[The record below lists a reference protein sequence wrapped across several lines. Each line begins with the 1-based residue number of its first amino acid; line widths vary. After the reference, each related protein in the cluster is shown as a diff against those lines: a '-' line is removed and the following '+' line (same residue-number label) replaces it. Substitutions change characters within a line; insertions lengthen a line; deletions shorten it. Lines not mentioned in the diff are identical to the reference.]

1 MIAKSELARMMSD
14 EKFGNYKVEVSQS
27 VLSTPLPARIIS
39 NNVIGG
45 GKLRALFQKSDYLYS
60 GQPLVVHYY
69 LRAFQKHHL
78 KAQRNQRLIRRQ
90 LEKTTVLRTWHP
102 AIYLASIAC
111 TEDCFHVSSRC
122 GPISGYPPSHCKH
135 SAIFY

>member
-14 EKFGNYKVEVSQS
+14 EKFGNYKVKVSQS

-39 NNVIGG
+39 DSVIGG
-45 GKLRALFQKSDYLYS
+45 E
-60 GQPLVVHYY
+60 
-69 LRAFQKHHL
+69 
-78 KAQRNQRLIRRQ
+78 AQRHQRLIRRQ

-102 AIYLASIAC
+102 AMYLPSIAC